1 MGPTLISFLPMFIMQ
16 LIYAVFVGQ
25 IAARTNKNVPV
36 YVVVTLIPIV
46 GMFFLIYVFWSTIL
60 SLLDS
65 VNQLKQSLTSK
76 IEGT

>member
-1 MGPTLISFLPMFIMQ
+1 MFIIQ
-16 LIYAVFVGQ
+16 LIYAVFVAQ
-25 IAARTNKNVPV
+25 IAARTNKNIPV